1 MEGSGFSVFG
11 VPGGEHSSA
20 LDVLSFLDTL
30 GLNNGTAERCYSAH
44 SRSTVLQGLPFGGVP
59 TVLAINFVLWM
70 FLLLVFSCLRKAAWD
85 YGRLALLMDN
95 DSYVNRHRLNSYD
108 LTSLFYGEQSEKEKS
123 PSESSP
129 SDMENKDVGF
139 CSWLTSIYHMKD
151 EEIQSKCGIDA
162 TTYLS
167 FQRHIIVLMVLIC
180 VLSVAIILPV
190 NFSGNLL
197 GDSPQHF
204 GRTTIANVPAQD
216 SFLWLHSIFALL
228 YFIITAL
235 CMAHHSAR
243 LEYKEDEKVARTLM
257 ITSIPKEISDPGL
270 ITKHFHEAYPS
281 CTVTDVRFCFD
292 VRKLMK
298 LDLERRKAMKGRLY
312 FTSKAQKEGKIM
324 IKTHPCAQ
332 IFCCDVCGFEQVD
345 AEQYYSELEEKL
357 TDEFNAEKN
366 RIALKRL
373 DVAFVTFQD
382 ERMTA
387 VIIKD
392 YSRTLC
398 RRRLQQSSIT
408 TVVRSHK
415 WGVKYA
421 PAPNDI
427 IWENLSV
434 RGPRWWI
441 NCVLLNICLFVLLF
455 FLTTPAII
463 VNTMD
468 RFNVTRPVESLRWTP
483 FLLSLPL
490 LPYLSLCVDWH
501 LFSFLIVC
509 SLPLLSLASILT
521 PYPVSST
528 SLVLLLTSHYS
539 PVLVFL
545 SLFVPFCT
553 PLSLSVLS
561 CPSLYSLVSLYSP
574 LSLYSPVTLC
584 TLLFLCTPL
593 SLSNPIVTQFFP
605 TLLLWAFSVLLPFIV
620 YYSSFFESHWTRS
633 NENQITMHKC
643 YFFLVFMVIILP
655 SLGLSSLDLFFRWLF
670 DIHFL
675 DEADIKFQCVFLPDN
690 GAFFVNYVITSSL
703 IGTAMELLRI
713 PGLMVYTLRL
723 CLAKSE
729 AERIHV
735 KRSQAYEFQFG
746 LEYAWTMCI
755 FAVSM
760 TYSIT
765 CPIIVPFGLLYMVL
779 KHLVDRY
786 NIYYAYV
793 PTKLSQHIHSAAVSQ
808 VIVAPILCMF
818 WLLFFSVLRLGPVR
832 PITLFTFVSLLF
844 CITFSLFGLCLKK
857 LQPAK
862 ATSYQ
867 MSDQQTEGV
876 FNDAERSSVS
886 STPNSN
892 VFVASVL
899 QEPELGLTPMA
910 SPAHQSYGTMGNR
923 MDTGR
928 SDEEAQP
935 QMFETDLQESFPT
948 GPLMER
954 EVGYH

>member
-1 MEGSGFSVFG
+1 PMEGSGFSVFA

-95 DSYVNRHRLNSYD
+95 DS

-373 DVAFVTFQD
+373 DVVFVTFQD

-468 RFNVTRPVESLRWTP
+468 RFNVTRPVESLRT
-483 FLLSLPL
+483 
-490 LPYLSLCVDWH
+490 
-501 LFSFLIVC
+501 
-509 SLPLLSLASILT
+509 
-521 PYPVSST
+521 
-528 SLVLLLTSHYS
+528 
-539 PVLVFL
+539 
-545 SLFVPFCT
+545 
-553 PLSLSVLS
+553 
-561 CPSLYSLVSLYSP
+561 
-574 LSLYSPVTLC
+574 
-584 TLLFLCTPL
+584 
-593 SLSNPIVTQFFP
+593 PIVTQFFP

>member
-1 MEGSGFSVFG
+1 MAGSELSGAGIPSG
-11 VPGGEHSSA
+11 ARDTE

-30 GLNNGTAERCYSAH
+30 GADNGTAERCYRSH
-44 SRSTVLQGLPFGGVP
+44 SRSSVLQGLPFGGVP
-59 TVLAINFVLWM
+59 TVLALNFILWL
-70 FLLLVFSCLRKAAWD
+70 FLLLIFSCLRKAAWD

-95 DSYVNRHRLNSYD
+95 DS
-108 LTSLFYGEQSEKEKS
+108 LTSLFYGEPSEKEKS

-129 SDMENKDVGF
+129 SDTDVSKDVGF
-139 CSWLTSIYHMKD
+139 CSWLTSLYHMKD
-151 EEIQSKCGIDA
+151 EEIRSKCGIDA

-167 FQRHIIVLMVLIC
+167 FQRHIILLMMVVCL
-180 VLSVAIILPV
+180 LSVAVILPI

-197 GDSPQHF
+197 GDSPQNF
-204 GRTTIANVPAQD
+204 GRTTVANVPARD
-216 SFLWLHSIFALL
+216 SFLWLHSVFALL

-235 CMAHHSAR
+235 CMAHHSSR
-243 LEYKEDEKVARTLM
+243 LEYREDEKVARTLM
-257 ITSIPKEISDPGL
+257 VTDIPKDISDPGL

-281 CTVTDVRFCFD
+281 CTVTDIRFCFD

-298 LDLERRKAMKGRLY
+298 LDAERRKAMKGRLY
-312 FTSKAQKEGKIM
+312 FTGKAQKEGRIM

-332 IFCCDVCGFEQVD
+332 IFCCDICGFEQVD

-366 RIALKRL
+366 RISLKRL
-373 DVAFVTFQD
+373 DMAFITFRD

-387 VIIKD
+387 VIVKD
-392 YSRTLC
+392 YGRTRC
-398 RRRLQQSSIT
+398 RRRPQQSSIT

-415 WGVKYA
+415 WGVGYA

-434 RGPRWWI
+434 RGSRWWLR
-441 NCVLLNICLFVLLF
+441 CVLLNIFLFILLF

-468 RFNVTRPVESLRWTP
+468 KFNVTRPVESLR
-483 FLLSLPL
+483 
-490 LPYLSLCVDWH
+490 
-501 LFSFLIVC
+501 
-509 SLPLLSLASILT
+509 
-521 PYPVSST
+521 
-528 SLVLLLTSHYS
+528 
-539 PVLVFL
+539 
-545 SLFVPFCT
+545 
-553 PLSLSVLS
+553 
-561 CPSLYSLVSLYSP
+561 
-574 LSLYSPVTLC
+574 
-584 TLLFLCTPL
+584 
-593 SLSNPIVTQFFP
+593 NPIITQFFP

-620 YYSSFFESHWTRS
+620 YYSAFFESHWTRS

-643 YFFLVFMVIILP
+643 FLLLVFMVIVLP

-675 DEADIKFQCVFLPDN
+675 DERDIKFQCVFLPDN

-713 PGLMVYTLRL
+713 PALMVYALRL
-723 CLAKSE
+723 CFAKSE

-765 CPIIVPFGLLYMVL
+765 CPIIVPFGLLYLVL

-793 PTKLSQHIHSAAVSQ
+793 PTKLNQRIHSAAVSQ
-808 VIVAPILCMF
+808 VIVAPVLCML
-818 WLLFFSVLRLGPVR
+818 WLLFFSVLRLGPMR
-832 PITLFTFVSLLF
+832 PITLFTFVSLLS
-844 CITFSLFGLCLKK
+844 CIAFSLFRICLKK

-862 ATSYQ
+862 PTSYQ
-867 MSDQQTEGV
+867 MSDQPVEGG
-876 FNDAERSSVS
+876 FNDTERSSVS

-892 VFVASVL
+892 LFVASVL

-910 SPAHQSYGTMGNR
+910 SPAHQSYGTMGTR
-923 MDTGR
+923 RGSSR
-928 SDEEAQP
+928 GPEEEAQS
-935 QMFETDLQESFPT
+935 QTYETELQEPQEPQDPFSSS
-948 GPLMER
+948 PLTDAQE
-954 EVGYH
+954 GYQ